1 MPRLKFVRPA
11 SLPDPRLTRVLTQW
25 LILGLLAC
33 VALPAARGYSQW
45 IGWLW
50 YWLLAA
56 PAIALCVL
64 HRARWLGAWRRS
76 VHGNTA
82 SSRPRRR
89 TEHTQAK
96 RERVAIRTR
105 ILVRAG

>member
-1 MPRLKFVRPA
+1 MPRLTFVRPA
-11 SLPDPRLTRVLTQW
+11 APPDPRLTRILTQW

-33 VALPAARGYSQW
+33 IALPAARGYSQW

-64 HRARWLGAWRRS
+64 HRARWLGAWRRNL
-76 VHGNTA
+76 HGNTA
-82 SSRPRRR
+82 PSRRR
-89 TEHTQAK
+89 RRADHAQAK